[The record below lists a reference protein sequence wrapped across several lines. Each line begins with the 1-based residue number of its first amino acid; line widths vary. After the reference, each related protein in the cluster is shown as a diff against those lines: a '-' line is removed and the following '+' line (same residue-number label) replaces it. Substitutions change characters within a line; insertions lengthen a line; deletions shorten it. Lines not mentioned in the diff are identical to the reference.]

1 MLQFF
6 RSLLGSKVGAAIAL
20 GFLVLIAV
28 AFASGD
34 IANTGSFGGVAG
46 GDRVATVGKDRV
58 DTSSLSQSATAALER
73 MKEQDPTMSM
83 QGFLAAGGLDQ
94 VLDDM
99 IGRTAIA
106 TFGKGVGIV
115 ASDRLIDSEITQ
127 LAAFKGIDGKFSEEA
142 FRQALQQRGVSEA
155 LVREDLRQ
163 GLVARQIM
171 VPAGFGSV
179 APQELA
185 RRYATLL
192 KDRRVG
198 AVGVLPADRFAPA
211 APPSD
216 KELAEF
222 YAANRDDF
230 IRPERRVIRYAAF
243 DETALKGA
251 PAPTEAE
258 IAARFNASKAQ
269 YGALETRRLTQLIVP
284 TEAAAKAIAAEV
296 GAGKSLEAAA
306 SAKGLAASS
315 LGSVAKTALSG
326 QSSQAVADAAF
337 AAAQGKLAAPA
348 RSALGWHVL
357 RVDAIDTRPARTLD
371 QARGEIVAL
380 LTAEKHRTA
389 LTDLLTRIEDQFSQ
403 GGNLAEAAKEL
414 GIEVQQTQPVT
425 ADGAVYQNPAEQAP
439 PVLARVLQTAFSME
453 QENEPQ
459 IAEVE
464 PGKTFVI
471 FDVSSI
477 EASAPAPLKDIRQ
490 DVVTAYMMRKGFDT
504 AQAAGKKVQAEV
516 RKSGDL
522 GKALAALGKPLP
534 PVQAVNMDRAELARM
549 GQQVPPP
556 LALFFS
562 MAEGTVKLLPAP
574 GNRGWFVVYLKDI
587 EPGQIAEGD
596 PLLAATQRELGQI
609 AGAEY
614 AQSLRNAIVAEVGV
628 KRNPAAIKAVRDQL
642 GGSN

>member
-1 MLQFF
+1 
-6 RSLLGSKVGAAIAL
+6 
-20 GFLVLIAV
+20 
-28 AFASGD
+28 
-34 IANTGSFGGVAG
+34 
-46 GDRVATVGKDRV
+46 
-58 DTSSLSQSATAALER
+58 
-73 MKEQDPTMSM
+73 
-83 QGFLAAGGLDQ
+83 
-94 VLDDM
+94 M

-106 TFGKGVGIV
+106 TFGKSVGIV

-127 LAAFKGIDGKFSEEA
+127 LPAFKGLDGKFSEEA

-163 GLVARQIM
+163 GLIARQIM

-179 APQELA
+179 APGELA

-198 AVGVLPADRFAPA
+198 AVAVLPADRFAPA

-216 KELAEF
+216 KELADF
-222 YAANRDDF
+222 YAANRDTF

-243 DETALKGA
+243 DETALKSG

-258 IAARFNASKAQ
+258 IAARFTANKAQ
-269 YGALETRRLTQLIVP
+269 YAALETRRLTQLIVP
-284 TEAAAKAIAAEV
+284 TEAAAKAIVAEV

-337 AAAQGKLAAPA
+337 AAAQGKLAVPA

-357 RVDAIDTRPARTLD
+357 RVDAIETRPARTLD
-371 QARGEIVAL
+371 QTRGEIVTQ

-389 LTDLLTRIEDQFSQ
+389 LTDLLTRIEDQFGQ

-414 GIEVQQTQPVT
+414 GIAVQQTQPVT
-425 ADGAVYQNPAEQAP
+425 ADGAVYQNPAERAP
-439 PVLARVLQTAFSME
+439 PVLARVLQTAFAME

-490 DVVTAYMMRKGFDT
+490 DVVTAYMIRKGFDA
-504 AQAAGKKVQAEV
+504 AQAAGKTVQAEV

-522 GKALAALGKPLP
+522 GKAIAALGKPLP
-534 PVQAVNMDRAELARM
+534 PVQSVNMDRAELARM

-562 MAEGTVKLLPAP
+562 MAQGTVKLLPAP
-574 GNRGWFVVYLKDI
+574 GNRGWFVVYVKGI
-587 EPGQIAEGD
+587 QPGQIAEGD

-628 KRNPAAIKAVRDQL
+628 KRNPAAIKALCDQL
-642 GGSN
+642 GGGNN